1 MILLDKLFK
10 SKKESTVGIT
20 AVPGTYYKH
29 PFSMLNS
36 YMPLQKAE
44 LDLYAGLR
52 EAIPI
57 IDAALSKIVR
67 LVGTFEVRC
76 HDARAEKELTQFL
89 KTVKVNGAGVG
100 ISSFITSYL
109 DQLLTYG
116 TAVGE
121 IVIDKSTLD
130 LVALYNAD
138 LNDVELKYDNNP
150 LNVYVCRR
158 DVYTS
163 GKALPN
169 QQLILKSVL
178 NPEPGQIYGTSLLKG
193 LPFVSSVLLKIFNTI
208 GTNWE
213 RVGNIRYAVTYRPSD
228 GNGDRQYTRERAQLI
243 ADEWSKAMHDKTHVS
258 DFVSIG
264 DVSIKV
270 IGADNQI
277 LESEIPVRHM
287 LEQIVAKLGMP
298 PFLLGLSWASTER
311 MSSNQTD
318 ILTSE
323 LEYYRELLN
332 PMISK
337 ICSLWLRLNGY
348 SKQHEI
354 AWSNINLQDEVE
366 LANARL
372 INAQARQLESELGD

>member
-29 PFSMLNS
+29 PFSMLNN

-76 HDARAEKELTQFL
+76 RDTRAEKELKQFL
-89 KTVKVNGAGVG
+89 KTVKVNGVGMG

-121 IVIDKSTLD
+121 MVIDKSTLD

-138 LNDVELKYDNNP
+138 LNDVELKYDGNP

-163 GKALPN
+163 VKALPN

-178 NPEPGQIYGTSLLKG
+178 NPEPGQVYGTSLLKG
-193 LPFVSSVLLKIFNTI
+193 LPFVSSILLKIFNTI

-213 RVGNIRYAVTYRPSD
+213 RVGNIRYAVTYKPSD
-228 GNGDRQYTRERAQLI
+228 GNGDRQYTRERAKLI
-243 ADEWSKAMHDKTHVS
+243 ADEWTKAMHDKTHVS

-277 LESEIPVRHM
+277 LESEVPVRHM
-287 LEQIVAKLGMP
+287 LEQIVAKLGVP

-332 PMISK
+332 PAISK

-348 SKQHEI
+348 SEQHDI

-372 INAQARQLESELGD
+372 INAQAKQLENELGD

>member
-10 SKKESTVGIT
+10 SKKDSTVSIT

-67 LVGTFEVRC
+67 LIGTFEVRC
-76 HDARAEKELTQFL
+76 NDTRAEKELGQFI
-89 KTVKVNGAGVG
+89 KAVNVNGVGVG
-100 ISSFITSYL
+100 ITAFITSYL

-121 IVIDKSTLD
+121 MVIDKSTLD

-138 LNDVELKYDNNP
+138 LNDVELKYNGNP

-163 GKALPN
+163 AKALPN

-178 NPEPGQIYGTSLLKG
+178 NPEPGQVYGTSLLKG
-193 LPFVSSVLLKIFNTI
+193 LPFVSSILLKIFNTI

-213 RVGNIRYAVTYRPSD
+213 RVGNIRYAVTYKPSD
-228 GNGDRQYTRERAQLI
+228 GNGDRHYTRERAKLI
-243 ADEWSKAMHDKTHVS
+243 ADEWTKAMHDKTHVS

-277 LESEIPVRHM
+277 LESEVPVRHM
-287 LEQIVAKLGMP
+287 LEQIVAKLGVP

-332 PMISK
+332 PVISK

-348 SKQHEI
+348 NEQHDI

-372 INAQARQLESELGD
+372 INAQARQLENELGD